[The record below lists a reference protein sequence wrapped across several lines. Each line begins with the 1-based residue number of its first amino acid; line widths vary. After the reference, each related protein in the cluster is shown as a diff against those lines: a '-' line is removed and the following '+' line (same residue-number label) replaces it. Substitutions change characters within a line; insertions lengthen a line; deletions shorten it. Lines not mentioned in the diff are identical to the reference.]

1 MTFVVQAWKKV
12 SRNFTA
18 IWPSTRGTGLVTL
31 NAGDAILLVP
41 GTWHRY
47 RADKATGWGSYWVHF
62 QGDVPDRL
70 RAAGTLL
77 PERPVVRGGADEESA
92 DTRDIATI
100 IDQCGMSR
108 THFFRVFKE
117 QTGRSPHQYRLQFT
131 MRRAGQMLRDSRLSV
146 KEVAKALGFESPFH
160 FSKLFKHKTGLS
172 PRDYRDHW
180 QRNQGS

>member
-77 PERPVVRGGADEESA
+77 PERPVVRGGADEA
-92 DTRDIATI
+92 VLQAFTTI
-100 IDQCGMSR
+100 VDGL
-108 THFFRVFKE
+108 RV
-117 QTGRSPHQYRLQFT
+117 
-131 MRRAGQMLRDSRLSV
+131 
-146 KEVAKALGFESPFH
+146 ESPGFA
-160 FSKLFKHKTGLS
+160 KVAAARVLEILARLAGCV
-172 PRDYRDHW
+172 
-180 QRNQGS
+180 